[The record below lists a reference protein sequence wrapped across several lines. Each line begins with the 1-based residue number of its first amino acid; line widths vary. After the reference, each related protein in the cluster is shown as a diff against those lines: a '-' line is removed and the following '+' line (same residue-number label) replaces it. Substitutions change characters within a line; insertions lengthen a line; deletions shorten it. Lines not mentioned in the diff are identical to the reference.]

1 MTRAIFPSIVD
12 EILWIS
18 ELYTSQSGS
27 VEAQG
32 YLVFGPLNPNNEQDV
47 GQGDSQTEINDQQ
60 VHIRFDESVK
70 YRIVKVENKHLKLYT
85 ISSER
90 NGCSNFSQMA
100 TEICCNHIC
109 LKTDRLI
116 RRNGYNA
123 ETYFHVLHGKKKY
136 KPPKHQKNDYSDDT
150 EENRDTTAN

>member
-47 GQGDSQTEINDQQ
+47 GQGDSQTEINDQ
-60 VHIRFDESVK
+60 
-70 YRIVKVENKHLKLYT
+70 
-85 ISSER
+85 
-90 NGCSNFSQMA
+90 
-100 TEICCNHIC
+100 
-109 LKTDRLI
+109 
-116 RRNGYNA
+116 
-123 ETYFHVLHGKKKY
+123 
-136 KPPKHQKNDYSDDT
+136 
-150 EENRDTTAN
+150 